1 VKAIFQSS
9 ELRAGT
15 LPHLILMAWHRAPTA
30 GTIREI
36 ESELQE
42 HHRRYAEDVVIVNS
56 ILGGA
61 PDDAARK
68 AFQEL
73 GRASLASVAGVVM
86 VLPRGGLINVVA
98 RTVVAGLNAA
108 APFPMR
114 VATSV
119 DHAGTL
125 AATMLSDRRL
135 PAPSANEVAKHLR
148 TLSAPG

>member
-1 VKAIFQSS
+1 MKAIFQSS

-15 LPHLILMAWHRAPTA
+15 LPHVILMAWHRAPTA

-42 HHRRYAEDVVIVNS
+42 HHRRYAEGVVIVNS

-73 GRASLASVAGVVM
+73 GRASLPSVAGVVLF
-86 VLPRGGLINVVA
+86 LPRGGLINVVA
-98 RTVVAGLNAA
+98 RTVVAGLSAR

-114 VATSV
+114 VASSL

-125 AATMLSDRRL
+125 TSTILRDRRL
-135 PAPSANEVAKHLR
+135 PAPNAHEVAEHLR
-148 TLSAPG
+148 ALSIPA